1 MKREQKHL
9 DVVANRLLCF
19 LSRQHCEAGLF
30 LSHPVFTHNFPHA
43 RGAGVQ
49 NGKGLEGHMP
59 ARARSLLQ
67 EHVHAFLGDHR
78 GCWLP
83 AAGGCESG
91 GQGEAAVQTRIPFE
105 PPLCG
110 CRNVTSLDAWM
121 KITRS
126 PVHILFVTKFG

>member
-1 MKREQKHL
+1 M
-9 DVVANRLLCF
+9 
-19 LSRQHCEAGLF
+19 G
-30 LSHPVFTHNFPHA
+30 
-43 RGAGVQ
+43 Q

-59 ARARSLLQ
+59 ARVRSLLQ
-67 EHVHAFLGDHR
+67 EHAHAFLGDHR
-78 GCWLP
+78 GCWLRLQGD
-83 AAGGCESG
+83 ASG

-126 PVHILFVTKFG
+126 LVHILFVTKFGIYI